1 MTIEQIELRKIL
13 TQMLADNGINRET
26 IVPFVQEIVNE
37 KVEKAVERVM
47 HDKDIESMVHTA
59 STSIIRQTITQEVE
73 RRVRKILNCTTIC
86 ITHKKDET
94 E

>member
-1 MTIEQIELRKIL
+1 MTVEQIELRKIL

-26 IVPFVQEIVNE
+26 IIPFVQEIVSE

-47 HDKDIESMVHTA
+47 HDKDIDSMIQA
-59 STSIIRQTITQEVE
+59 TSSSVIRQTISAEVE
-73 RRVRKILNCTTIC
+73 RRVRRILNCTSIT
-86 ITHKKDET
+86 ITHRKDET